1 MTKTLDEKVQQ
12 WFIDRNLHEANPVKQ
27 FEKLMEETGELFE
40 GVAKGKSDLIK
51 DALGD
56 IQVVLTGLELQ
67 IKNGA
72 DIRATPEEMELL
84 LMVAS
89 LGNLANKLHKHVF
102 YDETKIPLIKPDLIM
117 LHSNIHSVAIHNCT
131 TADTCLK
138 IAYDEIKGRK
148 GKMIDGVFVKE
159 ADLVQKQDSKF
170 NYNDELQ
177 TIYSN
182 IEELSKE
189 HQFNPQE
196 DEFTIVQAYN
206 NGQAILIKAI
216 NEEERRIKVEIS
228 DTVFVL
234 QQKQGTLDIYSGDE
248 E

>member
-27 FEKLMEETGELFE
+27 FEKLMEEAGELFE

-56 IQVVLTGLELQ
+56 MQVVLTGLELQ
-67 IKNGA
+67 VKNGA

-89 LGNLANKLHKHVF
+89 LGNLSDRLHKHI
-102 YDETKIPLIKPDLIM
+102 YHNETMTPLI
-117 LHSNIHSVAIHNCT
+117 
-131 TADTCLK
+131 
-138 IAYDEIKGRK
+138 
-148 GKMIDGVFVKE
+148 
-159 ADLVQKQDSKF
+159 
-170 NYNDELQ
+170 
-177 TIYSN
+177 
-182 IEELSKE
+182 
-189 HQFNPQE
+189 
-196 DEFTIVQAYN
+196 
-206 NGQAILIKAI
+206 
-216 NEEERRIKVEIS
+216 RIKVEIS